1 MSACLLHALTLQE
14 AIDATLAH
22 HHRIKIFYQ
31 KLQSA
36 RAHKELVQSADYP
49 KLTFQASHAFDQT
62 LLSPRQETL
71 HASSDEVSLELRQKL
86 FDFGQTSK
94 QLQAAEIESKI
105 ARLSLQETKA
115 LVALEVKRL
124 YKLLVLEQ
132 KAIAVRRK
140 DLQTKRSYLAQA
152 KALLRQGLKT
162 PADVSRM
169 RAATIAAHDAV
180 QRERA
185 AYAKAKKTL
194 ELFMGEHLPAKLALQ
209 EDIFTHPVKLPQD
222 FSHNFTLQKTKLA
235 IQKQKSLYQ
244 ATKRQKFGH
253 LELQASLARIY
264 RLATY
269 NSNDVFLSYSLPLF
283 DKQLRAQ
290 IQKSKIATLQTIA
303 EHQDAKLTI
312 QNRIASLR
320 IDIDRLLATIAAKK
334 AQIEAAKE
342 TLAIMQARYKE
353 GLSNYIELLDSDDLL
368 LRSRLALLQ
377 TLYTRSLLIDELRYL
392 EGKL

>member
-49 KLTFQASHAFDQT
+49 KFTLQASHAFDQT
-62 LLSPRQETL
+62 LLSPKQETL
-71 HASSDEVSLELRQKL
+71 HATSDEVSLELRQKL

-140 DLQTKRSYLAQA
+140 DLQTKRRYLAQA

-180 QRERA
+180 QKERA

-194 ELFMGEHLPAKLALQ
+194 ELFMGEHLPAKLVLQ

-290 IQKSKIATLQTIA
+290 IQKSKIATLQAIA